1 MYDNNG
7 SHRSSD
13 LFRLVKPFLALHF
26 LIYIIAT
33 FFLDFRCF
41 FKFYSSMSP
50 TTWLLYN
57 KLLSFALGY
66 LVVDSFEQ

>member
-33 FFLDFRCF
+33 FFLGGFPMFLQVLF
-41 FKFYSSMSP
+41 FHVAHDMVAVQQTAQLCAGLFSSR
-50 TTWLLYN
+50 
-57 KLLSFALGY
+57 
-66 LVVDSFEQ
+66 